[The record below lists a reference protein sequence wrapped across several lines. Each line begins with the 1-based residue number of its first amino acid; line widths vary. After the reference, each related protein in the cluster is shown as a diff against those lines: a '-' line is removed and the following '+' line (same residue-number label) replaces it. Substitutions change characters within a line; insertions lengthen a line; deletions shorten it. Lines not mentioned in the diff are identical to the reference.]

1 VLDDILEKQE
11 KSLEKEISKDYV
23 ASYKKIKEQVEG
35 IDWQYDDEGNIKNKE
50 DVKKLNKEIAVIVS
64 ALWLSNGKNITMASG
79 DTIETTRLYYDFF
92 DKLVNP
98 KITAKLNLDKIV
110 REQIAVRDKQI
121 GFKSIIGG
129 NAKTTTKRINNT
141 ILKGIKGQKTP
152 KQVEKQVRKVL
163 GSNGGKALSIARTEV
178 NTHKSLAKQSSGE
191 LSTERGNIMK
201 KTWVYTGVSMEQ
213 RPSHV
218 AMDGE
223 TVIGID
229 TYFSIGTT
237 APQQFGVPSEDINC
251 TCIHVVEYVTP
262 IDFDTK
268 EYQDFIKDY

>member
-1 VLDDILEKQE
+1 MLDDILEKQE